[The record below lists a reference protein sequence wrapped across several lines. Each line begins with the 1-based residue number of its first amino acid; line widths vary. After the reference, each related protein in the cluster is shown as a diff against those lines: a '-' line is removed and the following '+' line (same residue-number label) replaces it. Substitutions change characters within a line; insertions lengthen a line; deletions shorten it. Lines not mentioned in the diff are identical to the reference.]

1 MYSKR
6 EKQQAKVWTQ
16 DNNSLEKMKKSLRS
30 HGKELKTQESE
41 LNSVLMLIKKKHP
54 ESKLQICNIRKSI
67 QQ

>member
-16 DNNSLEKMKKSLRS
+16 DNNSLEKMKKSLRN

-41 LNSVLMLIKKKHP
+41 LNSVLMLIKKKP
-54 ESKLQICNIRKSI
+54 RIKSTDM
-67 QQ
+67 

>member
-16 DNNSLEKMKKSLRS
+16 DNNSLEKMKKSLRN

-41 LNSVLMLIKKKHP
+41 LNSVLMLIKKKKQNQ
-54 ESKLQICNIRKSI
+54 SYRYVT
-67 QQ
+67 